1 MTIEKD
7 AAAGNR
13 VKPRITLSADDYL
26 RLSELAHAARNQM
39 PDLAAE
45 LAEEIERAHVL
56 AKGRLPQHIVC
67 MNSEVEFRDDT
78 TGRVHKVTLVYPA
91 EADISQGRISV
102 LTPVGTALIG
112 LRSGGSITWETPA
125 GEARQLTVLAVR
137 DGHPA
142 CL

>member
-1 MTIEKD
+1 MTIEKT
-7 AAAGNR
+7 AAAASR

-91 EADISQGRISV
+91 
-102 LTPVGTALIG
+102 
-112 LRSGGSITWETPA
+112 
-125 GEARQLTVLAVR
+125 
-137 DGHPA
+137 
-142 CL
+142 